1 VPTITH
7 PASKTNS
14 MKIDILTPELK
25 LYSGEANRIKLPG
38 IAGEFELLENHAPII
53 AALKKGTVEVQ
64 EGNNKKSI
72 EIEDGFAECINNKV
86 SILIA
91 GGKVN

>member
-1 VPTITH
+1 
-7 PASKTNS
+7 

-25 LYSGEANRIKLPG
+25 LYSGEASRIKLPG

>member
-1 VPTITH
+1 
-7 PASKTNS
+7 

-53 AALKKGTVEVQ
+53 AALKKGIIELQ
-64 EGNNKKSI
+64 AGNEKKSI
-72 EIEDGFAECINNKV
+72 EIEDGFAECIDNKV
-86 SILIA
+86 SVLIA

>member
-1 VPTITH
+1 
-7 PASKTNS
+7 

-25 LYSGEANRIKLPG
+25 LYSGEASRIKLPG

-53 AALKKGTVEVQ
+53 AALKKGTIEVQ
-64 EGNNKKSI
+64 SGNDKKTI
-72 EIEDGFAECINNKV
+72 EIEDGFAECIDNNV
-86 SILIA
+86 SVLIA

>member
-1 VPTITH
+1 
-7 PASKTNS
+7 

-25 LYSGEANRIKLPG
+25 LYSGEVSRVKLPG

-53 AALKKGTVEVQ
+53 AALKKGTIEVQ
-64 EGNNKKSI
+64 AGNELKII
-72 EIEDGFAECINNKV
+72 EIEDGFAECIDNKV
-86 SILIA
+86 SVLIA